1 MIVLVEGEGWR
12 TAGGAHIR
20 VGLDH
25 LPIDCTVSL
34 TGDNGVGKSV
44 LLTLIGWTEQGDDL
58 VGKGG
63 HRGLMV
69 SDEAQFVVWRRLP
82 DGRLLKVRRRQGK
95 RSHEVFIDVFQP
107 GPFIERDGWMEVDG
121 QPETLC
127 SGLVSTAPAILAG
140 LGVLPANLY
149 RAAYAASQSGEGSF
163 FSLSKVDD
171 RRALIGAAAD
181 LQRYDAHAQRGEAWR
196 PTLKKVADALA
207 LQVDILRGKGVDLA
221 TLDGEIQRAA
231 ETTATAQAA
240 EATAAA
246 AVEHAAT
253 TERAAATTATET
265 RTAAAG
271 LRASLDQLRAALST
285 AQDEADA
292 LTATQHAEP
301 LPDMRA
307 RLAAARAA
315 RDRQVAAKGAY
326 DAACARVT
334 ETERAE
340 QAARQ
345 AVTRAG
351 TAPNR
356 AALEAA
362 IQEHSEAAA
371 QVDQLAA
378 LEEAARLTA
387 DEAARAAAAL
397 AGAPTTAARAEAAV
411 QAAAAKVERL
421 TRVGGF
427 VRQVPC
433 QGEKLW
439 SLDTQGRSHRDVE
452 IDCSTCPALA
462 DAQAALAEVE
472 PATAEHA
479 AARDGLAAALTV
491 KRQSEEAA
499 ARATAAQ
506 VALRDAAARTAAA
519 RAAREKVA
527 TAQRD
532 LERCD
537 VIDQA
542 IATLRQAEAAL
553 ADARAEKAR
562 LIEEGRQIRADLA
575 AALLCAEA
583 DARPSAIDELATAVE
598 SRATAAVDGGAA
610 QAARLHERVA
620 ELKQQ
625 IAQAEVAVAAAGE
638 REAAAQAAASLAAS
652 QLATARAQHA
662 TARDALQEARSQA
675 ERLAGRREPLAREM
689 DGLAALEAA
698 LEHAREELA
707 DYEMLE
713 VGFGPRGVPGLIID
727 AESGRLV
734 EDVQQ
739 ILDVVWGDARPDV
752 DFRTFDGD
760 AARSKQEQADLVVRF
775 PGETEWR
782 NATDVSGGQ
791 AKLLDQ
797 AFRGALRRMIA
808 RRTGKSLAEIL
819 HDERDTGLDLARQ
832 REYVPMIRATGP
844 GRHIIVSHNE
854 QVRAAC
860 DVRLYLDADGGVRWE

>member
-25 LPIDCTVSL
+25 LPHDCTVSL
-34 TGDNGVGKSV
+34 GGDNGVGKSV
-44 LLTLIGWTEQGDDL
+44 LLTLIGWTEQGDEL

-69 SDEAQFVVWRRLP
+69 REEAQFVVWRRLP

-95 RSHEVFIDVFQP
+95 RAHEVFIDACEP
-107 GPFIERDGWMEVDG
+107 GPFVERDGWMEVDG
-121 QPETLC
+121 KPETLC

-140 LGVLPANLY
+140 LGVLPCGLY

-163 FSLSKVDD
+163 FSLTKVDD

-181 LQRYDAHAQRGEAWR
+181 LQRYDIHAQRGAAWR

-207 LQVDILRGKGVDLA
+207 LQVDLLRGKGAELA
-221 TLDGEIQRAA
+221 TLDGEIERAA
-231 ETTATAQAA
+231 ETVATTQAA

-246 AVEHAAT
+246 ATERAAV
-253 TERAAATTATET
+253 TERAAATTAIET

-271 LRASLDQLRAALST
+271 LRAGLDQLRATLAT

-301 LPDMRA
+301 LSDMRA

-351 TAPNR
+351 TVPNR
-356 AALEAA
+356 AEA
-362 IQEHSEAAA
+362 EAVVKEQGPTAG

-378 LEEAARLTA
+378 LEDAARHAA
-387 DEAARAAAAL
+387 DEATRAAAAL
-397 AGAPTTAARAEAAV
+397 TGAPTAAARAEAEV
-411 QAAAAKVERL
+411 QAAVANVERL

-427 VRQVPC
+427 VRKVPC

-439 SLDTQGRSHRDVE
+439 SLDAKGRSHRDVE
-452 IDCSTCPALA
+452 IDCSTCPALT
-462 DAQAALAEVE
+462 DAQAALADVA
-472 PATAEHA
+472 PATVDLA
-479 AARDGLAAALTV
+479 AARNGLAATLAE
-491 KRQSEEAA
+491 KQRADEAA
-499 ARATAAQ
+499 ARAAAAQ
-506 VALRDAAARTAAA
+506 VALREAAARTTAA

-527 TAQRD
+527 AAQRD
-532 LERCD
+532 MERLAAL
-537 VIDQA
+537 Q
-542 IATLRQAEAAL
+542 QAEAAL
-553 ADARAEKAR
+553 AEARAEKVR
-562 LIEEGRQIRADLA
+562 LIEEGRQIRTALA

-583 DARPSAIDELATAVE
+583 DARPSAIDELAAAVE
-598 SRATAAVDGGAA
+598 ARATAAVDGGAA

-625 IAQAEVAVAAAGE
+625 IAKAEAAVAAAAE
-638 REAAAQAAASLAAS
+638 HEAAAQSAATLAAS
-652 QLATARAQHA
+652 QLATTRAEHTAAR
-662 TARDALQEARSQA
+662 TALQEARSQA

-698 LEHAREELA
+698 LADAREELG
-707 DYEMLE
+707 DYEMME

-760 AARSKQEQADLVVRF
+760 AAKTRQEQADLVVRF
-775 PGETEWR
+775 PGEAEWR
-782 NATDVSGGQ
+782 NATDVSGGEG
-791 AKLLDQ
+791 KLLDQ

-808 RRTGKSLAEIL
+808 RRTGKYLAEIL